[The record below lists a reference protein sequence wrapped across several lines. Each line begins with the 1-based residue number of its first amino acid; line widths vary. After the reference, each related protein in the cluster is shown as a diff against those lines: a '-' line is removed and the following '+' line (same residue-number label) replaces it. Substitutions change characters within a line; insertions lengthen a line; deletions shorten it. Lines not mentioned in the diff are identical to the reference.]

1 MLDRIAEIALVILGA
16 VLLVLLVLGL
26 AVSCRPMA
34 AEVEP
39 ATATPFV
46 DFATTTPVISP
57 TPGGVATPIPG
68 GTIPSGATV
77 APGGTVPPGATTA
90 PGATATPTTGA
101 TVVPGPTATPT
112 PGATAVPGPTIT
124 PTPGGSGL
132 TPGQTVQHVV
142 TRGEWLLQIARCY
155 GTSYQS
161 VLAANRIA
169 NPDFILPGWV
179 ITVPAIGSQGT
190 IIGSPCVIAHIV
202 TAGDTWESLAA
213 RQGTTVAI
221 LQRANPGALSVGR
234 AVWVPRVR

>member
-1 MLDRIAEIALVILGA
+1 MLDRIAEIVLVVLGA

-26 AVSCRPMA
+26 AVSCRPIT
-34 AEVEP
+34 AEPEQ
-39 ATATPFV
+39 ATSTPFV
-46 DFATTTPVISP
+46 DFATITPAVSP

-68 GTIPSGATV
+68 ATL
-77 APGGTVPPGATTA
+77 PPGTA
-90 PGATATPTTGA
+90 VPGATATPTSGA

-112 PGATAVPGPTIT
+112 PGTTAVPGATAAPQPTQ
-124 PTPGGSGL
+124 PGGSGL
-132 TPGQTVQHVV
+132 TPGATIQHVV

-169 NPDFILPGWV
+169 NPDFILPGWI

-190 IIGSPCVIAHIV
+190 IIGPPCVVVHIV
-202 TAGDTWESLAA
+202 TAGETWESLAA

-221 LQRANPGALSVGR
+221 LQRANPGPLSVGR
-234 AVWVPRVR
+234 AVWVPRAP